1 MAKQVSKTYGSALFE
16 VAMENRS
23 LDATLEEVLF
33 VKQTF
38 LENEELSK
46 FLLHPNIEK
55 EEKVKVIENIYAG
68 RVSDEL
74 TGLMTMLV
82 LKGHQKDFL
91 SVFDYVIAAIKEEKG
106 IGIAY
111 ISSAVELKQEQKE
124 RIEQKLIETT
134 KYQKIEGNYKVD
146 PSLIGGLVIRVASPT
161 GTSTTRPVVL
171 TVSPSLIFL
180 FALNST
186 APTLSSSRFITIP

>member
-74 TGLMTMLV
+74 TRLMTMLV

-111 ISSAVELKQEQKE
+111 ISSAVELKKEQKE

-146 PSLIGGLVIRVASPT
+146 PSLIGGLVIRVADT
-161 GTSTTRPVVL
+161 VVD
-171 TVSPSLIFL
+171 SSLKTQI
-180 FALNST
+180 AE
-186 APTLSSSRFITIP
+186 LSKSLVQ

>member
-55 EEKVKVIENIYAG
+55 EEKVRVIENIYAG
-68 RVSDEL
+68 KVSGEL

-134 KYQKIEGNYKVD
+134 KYRQIEGNYKVD
-146 PSLIGGLVIRVASPT
+146 PSLIGGLVIRVADT
-161 GTSTTRPVVL
+161 VVDSSL
-171 TVSPSLIFL
+171 KTQIAELSKSLIQ
-180 FALNST
+180 
-186 APTLSSSRFITIP
+186 